1 VDGFTHKERQ
11 VPLSKRPE
19 IDQWVLSLLNSLVEE
34 VNKDYADY
42 EPTNA
47 TRRIQNF
54 VDEHLSNWYVRLS
67 RRRFWK
73 SEGKTDKLAAY
84 QTLYECLTTIS
95 KLMSPVAPFFGDWLF
110 QNLNTVTGR
119 EKHISVH
126 LADFPKVKKGTINKP
141 LEQRMDYAQRISSLI
156 LSLRKQQKIRVRQP
170 LSRVLLP
177 IIDIAFQPQVE
188 AVKSLILAETNIK
201 QIEYITDTTGLV
213 TKKIKPNF
221 KTLGARLG
229 KNMKAASTIIEA
241 LTQQEIATIEQ
252 TKAFT
257 LNIADEQYNLTP
269 EDFVLTSEDIP
280 GWLVASDGDITVA
293 LDITLSDDLLAEG
306 MSRELVNRIQ
316 HIRKDRNFNVT
327 DKITVTIEP
336 HSSILSAISSYKS
349 YICAETLTTQ
359 LELKNDFIGEKIELL
374 EGEIISILVELSK

>member
-1 VDGFTHKERQ
+1 
-11 VPLSKRPE
+11 
-19 IDQWVLSLLNSLVEE
+19 
-34 VNKDYADY
+34 
-42 EPTNA
+42 
-47 TRRIQNF
+47 
-54 VDEHLSNWYVRLS
+54 
-67 RRRFWK
+67 
-73 SEGKTDKLAAY
+73 
-84 QTLYECLTTIS
+84 
-95 KLMSPVAPFFGDWLF
+95 
-110 QNLNTVTGR
+110 
-119 EKHISVH
+119 
-126 LADFPKVKKGTINKP
+126 
-141 LEQRMDYAQRISSLI
+141 
-156 LSLRKQQKIRVRQP
+156 
-170 LSRVLLP
+170 
-177 IIDIAFQPQVE
+177 
-188 AVKSLILAETNIK
+188 LAETNIK

-229 KNMKAASTIIEA
+229 KNMKAACTIIEA